1 MQESQKKESDKN
13 LKKKESGKI
22 VKRTQNQARTQEYK
36 NLAWWDFSW
45 LARQDSVYK
54 NTTRRSRS
62 VFFRQESC
70 IEGIAKES

>member
-1 MQESQKKESDKN
+1 MQESQEKKSQTRISR
-13 LKKKESGKI
+13 KK
-22 VKRTQNQARTQEYK
+22 NQARTQEYK

-45 LARQDSVYK
+45 LASQDSVYK